1 MTAILGANGNQG
13 EYQVTN
19 SGLFGLAG
27 TFLTRTQSDNESD
40 TDRRKF
46 TFSGWYKQTLQ
57 GSAGGWNG
65 FWSASADANNYTSLK
80 LNGDKQLIFGLKIS
94 GTEKTFTLDRRFRD
108 PAAWYNIV
116 VAFDS
121 TDGTAADRLKVY
133 VNGER
138 QTGTFSADITQN
150 DPAHWGDDASA
161 GRVGAYNNNTGG
173 SYMHNGYMADIS
185 LTVGYALGP
194 SSFGKTNDNGVW
206 VPIKPQVTYSANGFL
221 LEFKQTG
228 TSANASGLGA
238 DTSGN
243 DNHFTIDSDDINLSS
258 TTDVPTNNYATLNII
273 DTRQN
278 ATFSEGNTKIVTAS
292 SNRNYVISTIGVS
305 SGKWYCEAK
314 ITGGADNDYAWF
326 GTADFDDLLQN
337 TASTLGDNSNE
348 VGFNAEGGY
357 QKNNSNTSGFAA
369 QIDDDDIVGIALD
382 LDNNRITHHK
392 NGSYADGSGN
402 YNQSSPSSYVSFT
415 NSTMGFAFGDGAGA
429 DTATFLVNFG
439 SHTAFSISSGN
450 SDANGYG
457 NFEYAVP
464 SGYYAL
470 NTKNLAEYG

>member
-46 TFSGWYKQTLQ
+46 TFSGWYKQTLA

-65 FWSASADANNYTSLK
+65 FWSASADSNNYTSLK

-278 ATFSEGNTKIVTAS
+278 ATFTEGNTKIVTS
-292 SNRNYVISTIGVS
+292 SGNRNYVISTIGVS

-314 ITGGADNDYAWF
+314 ITGGADNHYAWF
-326 GTADFDDLLQN
+326 GTADFDDLL
-337 TASTLGDNSNE
+337 TDSASTLGDNSNE

-357 QKNNSNTSGFAA
+357 QKNNSNTSGYAGDLA
-369 QIDDDDIVGIALD
+369 DNDIVGIALD

-392 NGSYADGSGN
+392 NGQYANGSGS